1 MAMVG
6 CVTHFFYHYHLA
18 KYNGRKTDLTR
29 EVARF
34 GDDLLKSNREI
45 KTLDTSNLTMYK
57 LSLKQSQK
65 NIRVEKST
73 AEEMIGSDTLYRL
86 LCVRDKN
93 ASQKMRRKESTSHD
107 DEQSKTDEEIDSS
120 NFSTVP
126 RRRLRS
132 REPTGSHDKIE
143 VKDDEVVDKK
153 SDRKRKKKAATQPF
167 RETSDGENSDDLVA
181 ALTQKVKKSKA
192 LVVDLTQKCQDMRT
206 KIISQR
212 SKIESKNAEIKSL
225 KKELALLKGIL
236 GADD

>member
-45 KTLDTSNLTMYK
+45 KTLDSSNLTMYK

-93 ASQKMRRKESTSHD
+93 ASQKMRRTTSHD

-143 VKDDEVVDKK
+143 VKDNEVVDK
-153 SDRKRKKKAATQPF
+153 SDRKRKNKAATQPF
-167 RETSDGENSDDLVA
+167 RETSDGENSDDRVA

-192 LVVDLTQKCQDMRT
+192 LVVELTQKCQDMRT

-212 SKIESKNAEIKSL
+212 SRIESKNAEIKSL
-225 KKELALLKGIL
+225 KKELALLKGIH
-236 GADD
+236 GVNH